1 MRKTLLALLF
11 GTTLA
16 GVGLACSNDEPTFE
30 EYYRQFQ
37 AIEQEMEAD
46 SIEIVRLSIPASP
59 DAENRAALAE
69 IVRTAADDFASLD
82 PVPSLEPA
90 HNAMVQAVFELAY
103 AIEAG
108 DELIWT
114 AAARRQQDVR
124 CELLTLAESEGLLDD
139 ASQKG
144 C

>member
-59 DAENRAALAE
+59 DAEIRAALAE
-69 IVRTAADDFASLD
+69 IVRPAADDFASLD